1 MRPTICLLA
10 LYALFALGA
19 CSNPAAD
26 FRPGYNMASPPL
38 IDPVY
43 DDRELHTQPLDPSR
57 KVSDQ
62 DCSQPIDTAKGNLRC
77 K

>member
-10 LYALFALGA
+10 LSATFALGA
-19 CSNPAAD
+19 CSSPGAND
-26 FRPGYNMASPPL
+26 RPGYNMASPPL

-43 DDRELHTQPLDPSR
+43 DDRELHTQPLDRSR
-57 KVSDQ
+57 NVADQ